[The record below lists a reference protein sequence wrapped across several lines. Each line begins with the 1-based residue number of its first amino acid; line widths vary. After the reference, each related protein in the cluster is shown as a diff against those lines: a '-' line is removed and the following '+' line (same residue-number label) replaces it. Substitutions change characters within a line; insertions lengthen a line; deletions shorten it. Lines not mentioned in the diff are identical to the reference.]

1 MRRSSSQ
8 SWVGLGKGLV
18 QRPRRAESYT
28 GVRAM
33 AATRRSHL
41 GDPLHGP
48 SSTNNRNGVYEFK
61 LNILSDNPSEVRVT
75 EPVKSNRDQT
85 GCTVEIREP
94 HKQFK
99 NLEGDSTILELT
111 ELFALY
117 LSDYPGAK
125 IIYAGRLLD
134 PGKAITNQFVLPVP
148 AVKLTSGEA
157 APEGKLRV
165 LEWSHLDRRSLYVC
179 NERGFAIHQVVTR
192 FQVKV
197 RSFSAYLSSP
207 YLNQLDEEGR
217 LELADLDPLAAAVI
231 TASKDSIKE
240 HYEAEARREAAR
252 IIQEWKTSQIYPYE
266 DEPRNSVEAAE
277 RKVFEIVAV
286 KVQSAHSE
294 LAGAP
299 KMAKRL
305 QLELLR
311 HAIETGPNKLRE
323 LLSKVVE
330 LPKREQE
337 DLSKLL
343 DETTLSSMIAAAK
356 VVTDRL
362 NFLRGLYQ
370 IIYEYEAG
378 GRVKERTQLHRIL
391 ALNPWIFG
399 EEFVVSTDD

>member
-1 MRRSSSQ
+1 M
-8 SWVGLGKGLV
+8 
-18 QRPRRAESYT
+18 
-28 GVRAM
+28 
-33 AATRRSHL
+33 
-41 GDPLHGP
+41 
-48 SSTNNRNGVYEFK
+48 
-61 LNILSDNPSEVRVT
+61 T

-277 RKVFEIVAV
+277 RKVF
-286 KVQSAHSE
+286 
-294 LAGAP
+294 
-299 KMAKRL
+299 
-305 QLELLR
+305 
-311 HAIETGPNKLRE
+311 
-323 LLSKVVE
+323 
-330 LPKREQE
+330 
-337 DLSKLL
+337 
-343 DETTLSSMIAAAK
+343 
-356 VVTDRL
+356 
-362 NFLRGLYQ
+362 
-370 IIYEYEAG
+370 
-378 GRVKERTQLHRIL
+378 
-391 ALNPWIFG
+391 
-399 EEFVVSTDD
+399 